1 MLAAFSITPLGTGES
16 VGAAVAGAVRLVRES
31 GLPNE
36 TNAMFTNI
44 EGTWDDVMGLIHACV
59 DEVAQ
64 QAPRVSV
71 VIKLDVRPGHD
82 DALTAKLESVE
93 RHLAVGAAGGGR
105 ADGAGGA
112 DGAGDGA
119 DGAGDG
125 AGGAS
130 GAGYG
135 AGDGADG
142 AGGASGAGYGAGD
155 GAGGAGDGAG
165 GAGGASGGA

>member
-1 MLAAFSITPLGTGES
+1 
-16 VGAAVAGAVRLVRES
+16 
-31 GLPNE
+31 
-36 TNAMFTNI
+36 
-44 EGTWDDVMGLIHACV
+44 MGLIHACV

-93 RHLAVGAAGGGR
+93 RHLA
-105 ADGAGGA
+105 
-112 DGAGDGA
+112 
-119 DGAGDG
+119 
-125 AGGAS
+125 GGAS

-135 AGDGADG
+135 AD
-142 AGGASGAGYGAGD
+142 GAGD
-155 GAGGAGDGAG
+155 GASGAGDGAG